1 MTHHTTC
8 GRLVASLCLALTGA
22 FLLAA
27 SDTAMGQD
35 SKSTAVKPAAQA
47 GKATTNQF
55 VGPQK
60 PTAPGVATRRAPR
73 NVGKKPTGR
82 KAAPALPKP
91 TVVLKPGE
99 VPVMTIDTPSYNF
112 GKVREGT
119 EVVHDFWFTNTGNGP
134 LEILRVKP
142 S

>member
-1 MTHHTTC
+1 MTQHTIR

-35 SKSTAVKPAAQA
+35 SKSTAVKPPAKV

-60 PTAPGVATRRAPR
+60 PTSPGVVTRRAPR
-73 NVGKKPTGR
+73 NVGARPTG
-82 KAAPALPKP
+82 KKGAPALPKA